1 MRNEKISSDYTLDTG
16 VDDNFGKKE
25 GKITINGKGVKRIL
39 IDGKEFMT
47 GDTKT
52 ALKGLVN
59 AGTDLLVVMSAVVCH
74 LFPDC

>member
-1 MRNEKISSDYTLDTG
+1 MKKISSDYTLDTG

-39 IDGKEFMT
+39 IDGKELMT
-47 GDTKT
+47 SDKKT

-59 AGTDLLVVMSAVVCH
+59 TGTDLLVVMSAVVCH

>member
-16 VDDNFGKKE
+16 VDDNFGKRE

-47 GDTKT
+47 SDTKT
-52 ALKGLVN
+52 SLKGLVN
-59 AGTDLLVVMSAVVCH
+59 VDTDLLVVTSAVVCH
-74 LFPDC
+74 LFSDC

>member
-1 MRNEKISSDYTLDTG
+1 MKKISSDYTLDTG
-16 VDDNFGKKE
+16 VDDNFGKKV
-25 GKITINGKGVKRIL
+25 GKITINGKEVKRIL

-59 AGTDLLVVMSAVVCH
+59 VDTDLLVATSAVIH
-74 LFPDC
+74 LLFPDC

>member
-1 MRNEKISSDYTLDTG
+1 MKKYLLIILLILVSTIISEKG
-16 VDDNFGKKE
+16 E

-59 AGTDLLVVMSAVVCH
+59 VDTDLLVATSAVIH
-74 LFPDC
+74 LLFPDC